1 VQSHVKEWMSGDPVW
16 IEPGACALE
25 ALEQMQDR
33 GIRHLPVLDA
43 DRRVVGVLS
52 LDDLRAA
59 LPFPVAL
66 RDHPS
71 VDQRESAREWT
82 VADVMTH
89 APQTLLEGADLADA
103 AERMTERR
111 IGCLPIVDAAG
122 RLAGILTETDL
133 LHALATLLWSDRQ
146 RERPQ
151 RVGDELERLV
161 GELRREREAIAARLD
176 GYHALERSLATH
188 ASREPLDASDA
199 GSDLSDLRVTESLDA
214 LATRRFAA
222 LDHALDRAGRGVLG
236 VCEGCGGGIAPA
248 RLRALPG
255 STLCVACA
263 RQSGGARASRLP

>member
-1 VQSHVKEWMSGDPVW
+1 MPAHVKQWMSGDPVW

-33 GIRHLPVLDA
+33 GIRHLPVVDSE
-43 DRRVVGVLS
+43 RRVVGVLS

-59 LPFPVAL
+59 LPFPVGL
-66 RDHPS
+66 RDHPTL
-71 VDQRESAREWT
+71 DQRESAREWT

-103 AERMTERR
+103 AEQMAERR

-146 RERPQ
+146 RERPR

-161 GELRREREAIAARLD
+161 GELRHEREAIAARLD
-176 GYHALERSLATH
+176 GYHALERSLSTH

-199 GSDLSDLRVTESLDA
+199 GSDLSDLRVTEGLDA
-214 LATRRFAA
+214 LATRRLAA
-222 LDHALDRAGRGVLG
+222 LDHALDRAARGVLG
-236 VCEGCGGGIAPA
+236 VCESCGGGIPPA
-248 RLRALPG
+248 RIRALPG
-255 STLCVACA
+255 TVVCVACA
-263 RQSGGARASRLP
+263 REKGAGRTA